1 MCSAVSAR
9 EYKVYGAQGGIA
21 IDVTLPEHFNPESD
35 KCPMVILMHGI
46 FSSKDFLPMPQLAK
60 SLARQGIASI
70 RFDFGGHWHS
80 EGEMIKMTIAREL
93 EDARAIYEY
102 AISLPYVSD
111 IALLGHSQGGVVA
124 SMFAG
129 ILASEGRPPH
139 ALVLLAPGAVIKEAC
154 QGGHFFGNEFDPQ
167 DPPEYI
173 KCFGMFK
180 VGREYML
187 SCQNLDIYE
196 TASEYRGP
204 VCIVHGDSDNTVP
217 LWCSERYVSIYESP
231 KFHLIPGEN
240 HRFSKSTRQDVR
252 LITDFLSSSL

>member
-1 MCSAVSAR
+1 MKRIIFITILILMCSAVSAR

-102 AISLPYVSD
+102 AA
-111 IALLGHSQGGVVA
+111 IAIGPNKWGANLLVRKMLVGPSA
-124 SMFAG
+124 
-129 ILASEGRPPH
+129 PP
-139 ALVLLAPGAVIKEAC
+139 
-154 QGGHFFGNEFDPQ
+154 
-167 DPPEYI
+167 
-173 KCFGMFK
+173 M
-180 VGREYML
+180 
-187 SCQNLDIYE
+187 
-196 TASEYRGP
+196 
-204 VCIVHGDSDNTVP
+204 
-217 LWCSERYVSIYESP
+217 
-231 KFHLIPGEN
+231 IPI
-240 HRFSKSTRQDVR
+240 DAAA
-252 LITDFLSSSL
+252 